1 MGYSLLAAL
10 GLFFLLE
17 GLLPFLVPDR
27 WRATF
32 LQIAQLSDGQIRFF
46 GLVAMLFGILLL
58 AFHLLTVNS

>member
-1 MGYSLLAAL
+1 MGYSLLVAL
-10 GLFFLLE
+10 GLFFVLE
-17 GLLPFLVPDR
+17 GLIPFLAPSR

-58 AFHLLTVNS
+58 AFHLLTANS